1 MGYLRGCASL
11 SKKRFIV
18 MCMTP
23 MQIMKMATSSPTVSF
38 FSTNKY
44 KSRNKTVYKILP
56 LRLVI

>member
-1 MGYLRGCASL
+1 MGCLRGCASL
-11 SKKRFIV
+11 SKNRCIAV
-18 MCMTP
+18 CMTP
-23 MQIMKMATSSPTVSF
+23 MQILKMGTSSPTVSF